1 MFWAAIR
8 CTTKAVPQMMATR
21 NRLRSARK
29 RGERAGMMD
38 DIVNEDLTFHGNDI
52 KWDLTGHLSRYYS
65 LDELPNLFYLIND
78 K

>member
-1 MFWAAIR
+1 
-8 CTTKAVPQMMATR
+8 
-21 NRLRSARK
+21 
-29 RGERAGMMD
+29 MD